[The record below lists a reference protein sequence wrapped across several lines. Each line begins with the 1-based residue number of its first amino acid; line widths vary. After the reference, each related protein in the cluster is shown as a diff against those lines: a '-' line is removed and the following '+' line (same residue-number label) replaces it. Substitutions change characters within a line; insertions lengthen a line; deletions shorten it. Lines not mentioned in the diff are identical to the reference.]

1 MANITINEISQ
12 NYSYNIGSSSF
23 CTVALPITASWGPA
37 LLDPEST
44 GKDLSTLLESVTWQ
58 KFPASQD
65 GVESFIST
73 FRGPAANYRIAKD
86 YSYHMAL
93 TLLANGYD
101 ILVCRLCPGTH
112 ASATIKDKK
121 ADGNTLTFRAKYAGT
136 FGNTLQIKMQ
146 KVTNRNYWNA
156 IIYVVDTTGVKT
168 AVENLV
174 FTFDIETS
182 TDSILHISEVESKFV
197 DFVVVGNLTDATEFA
212 EDISAI
218 QLGEAEGTAGTD
230 RAADGEASAMIE
242 SAIALAETR
251 YNSTSSDVAD
261 YKAAF
266 ESIKDTVDVSRA
278 SSLRYM
284 EWLYTYS
291 LHVYNLLKDKISYAP
306 ARIISPGWDD
316 QNITE
321 IDGTVV
327 ASLGTVSPIHVKLM
341 DVAYHS
347 RCGVAYIDIPK
358 CLPRS
363 AVHNDSS
370 ETPGYAQMLARFSP
384 ADNMDGSLYNSHSTL
399 FAPWG
404 QYTYTGTSKLS
415 AAAPAFLALLIERA
429 MIKNQS
435 LQYEWIMPSS
445 RKHNLPIG
453 KLAYTIPKSVL
464 DTWQNIEGTR
474 INILTEMPD
483 MGIILWG
490 NATLFEVP
498 PATYQALANLSTR
511 KLVNAIEDVVYK
523 VGLGITFN
531 YNNDEAYSKF
541 YVGVSPILDSMKN
554 AGAIVDYKIKMSA
567 DINGVDSVNAN
578 TVIGQIYLTVNGV
591 IEDINVD
598 LIALPSSVDLS
609 TY

>member
-1 MANITINEISQ
+1 MANIQINEISQ

-37 LLDPEST
+37 LIDPKSANRDL
-44 GKDLSTLLESVTWQ
+44 KDLLESVTWK
-58 KFPASQD
+58 KFPATQA
-65 GVESFIST
+65 GVESFISA

-86 YSYHMAL
+86 YSYHTAL

-101 ILVCRLCPGTH
+101 VLVCRLCPGTH
-112 ASATIKDKK
+112 AEASIVDKT
-121 ADGNTLTFRAKYAGT
+121 AEGNSLTFKAKYPGT
-136 FGNTLQIKMQ
+136 FGNSLQIKMQ
-146 KVTNRNYWNA
+146 KVINRNYWNA
-156 IIYVVDTTGVKT
+156 IVYVVDITGVKT

-174 FTFDIETS
+174 FTFNIDAA
-182 TDSILHISEVESKFV
+182 TDSIMHISEIESNFV
-197 DFVVVGNLTDATEFA
+197 DFVTAGTLTDTTEFST
-212 EDISAI
+212 DITTI
-218 QLGEAEGTAGTD
+218 QLSGGTD
-230 RAADGEASAMIE
+230 RAADGTAEAMMDE
-242 SAIALAETR
+242 AITLAEKR
-251 YNSTSSDVAD
+251 FSDAGSSVTD
-261 YKAAF
+261 YKAALTAAK
-266 ESIKDTVDVSRA
+266 SAVDVSRA
-278 SSLRYM
+278 SSIRYM

-291 LHVYNLLKDKISYAP
+291 LPVYDLLKDKISYSP

-316 QNITE
+316 QNIQDISGDIVT
-321 IDGTVV
+321 
-327 ASLGTVSPIHVKLM
+327 SLAAVSPIHIKLM

-347 RCGVAYIDIPK
+347 RCAVSYLDIPK

-363 AVHNDSS
+363 AVHDDSS
-370 ETPGYAQMLARFSP
+370 TNPGYAQKLARFSP
-384 ADNMDGSLYNSHSTL
+384 ADNLDGSLYNSHSTL

-404 QYTYTGTSKLS
+404 QFVYTGTSKM
-415 AAAPAFLALLIERA
+415 AAASPSFLALIIERA

-453 KLAYTIPKSVL
+453 KLAYTIPKTVL

-490 NATLFEVP
+490 NSTLFEVP

-511 KLVNAIEDVVYK
+511 KLVNAVEDVVYK
-523 VGLGITFN
+523 VGLSITFN

-578 TVIGQIYLTVNGV
+578 TVIGKIYLTVNGV

>member
-1 MANITINEISQ
+1 MANITINEVSQ
-12 NYSYNIGSSSF
+12 NYSYNIGTSSF

-37 LLDPEST
+37 LLDPVST
-44 GKDLSTLLESVTWQ
+44 GKDINTLLESVTWR
-58 KFPASQD
+58 KFPASQE
-65 GVESFIST
+65 GVEAFIST
-73 FRGPAANYRIAKD
+73 YRGPAANYRIAKD
-86 YSYHMAL
+86 YSYQMAL

-101 ILVCRLCPGTH
+101 VLVCRLCPGTH
-112 ASATIKDKK
+112 ASAAIKDK
-121 ADGNTLTFRAKYAGT
+121 DVETNVITFRAKYAGT
-136 FGNTLQIKMQ
+136 FGNNLQVKLQ
-146 KVTNRNYWNA
+146 KVTNKPYWNA
-156 IIYVVDTTGVKT
+156 IIYVVDVTGVKT

-182 TDSILHISEVESKFV
+182 TDSILHISEIESKFI
-197 DFVVVGNLTDATEFA
+197 DFVVSGTITDATEFA
-212 EDISAI
+212 EDISEI
-218 QLGEAEGTAGTD
+218 SLGAAEGTAGSD
-230 RAADGEASAMIE
+230 RAAEGEAADMIDE
-242 SAIALAETR
+242 AVTLATSR
-251 YNSTSSDVAD
+251 YTKTSSSVDD
-261 YKAAF
+261 YKAAL
-266 ESIKDTVDVSRA
+266 ESIRDTVDKSRA
-278 SSLRYM
+278 SAIRYM

-291 LHVYNLLKDKISYAP
+291 LDVYDLLKDKISYAP

-316 QNITE
+316 QNLEE
-321 IDGTVV
+321 IGGTAV
-327 ASLGTVSPIHVKLM
+327 AQLGTVSPLHVKLM

-347 RCGVAYIDIPK
+347 RCAVSYIDIPK

-370 ETPGYAQMLARFSP
+370 ENPGYAQRLARFSP
-384 ADNMDGSLYNSHSTL
+384 ADNVDGSLYNSHSTL

-404 QYTYTGTSKLS
+404 QYMYTGTSKL
-415 AAAPAFLALLIERA
+415 AAASPSFLALIIERA
-429 MIKNQS
+429 MIKGQS
-435 LQYEWIMPSS
+435 IQYEWIMPSS
-445 RKHNLPIG
+445 RKHNLSIG
-453 KLAYTIPKSVL
+453 KLAYTIPKSIL
-464 DTWQNIEGTR
+464 DSWQNSEGTR

-483 MGIILWG
+483 TGIIIWG

-511 KLVNAIEDVVYK
+511 KLVNAIENVVYK

-531 YNNDEAYSKF
+531 YNNEEAYSKF

-578 TVIGQIYLTVNGV
+578 TVIGKIYLSVNGV

-609 TY
+609 TF

>member
-1 MANITINEISQ
+1 MANIQINEISQ

-37 LLDPEST
+37 LIDPKSANRDL
-44 GKDLSTLLESVTWQ
+44 KDLLESVTWK
-58 KFPASQD
+58 KFPATQA

-86 YSYHMAL
+86 YSYHTAL

-101 ILVCRLCPGTH
+101 VLVCRLCPGTH
-112 ASATIKDKK
+112 AEASIVDKT
-121 ADGNTLTFRAKYAGT
+121 AEGNSLTFKAKYPGT
-136 FGNTLQIKMQ
+136 FGNSLQIKMQ
-146 KVTNRNYWNA
+146 KVINRNYWNA
-156 IIYVVDTTGVKT
+156 IVYVVDITGVKT

-174 FTFDIETS
+174 FTFNIDAA
-182 TDSILHISEVESKFV
+182 TDSIMHISEIESNFV
-197 DFVVVGNLTDATEFA
+197 DFVTAGTLTDTTEFST
-212 EDISAI
+212 DITTI
-218 QLGEAEGTAGTD
+218 QLSGGTD
-230 RAADGEASAMIE
+230 RAADGTAEAMMDE
-242 SAIALAETR
+242 AITLAEKR
-251 YNSTSSDVAD
+251 FSDAGSSVTD
-261 YKAAF
+261 YKAALTAAK
-266 ESIKDTVDVSRA
+266 SAVDVSRA
-278 SSLRYM
+278 SSIRYM

-291 LHVYNLLKDKISYAP
+291 LPVYDLLKDKISYSP

-316 QNITE
+316 QNIQDISGDIVT
-321 IDGTVV
+321 
-327 ASLGTVSPIHVKLM
+327 SLAAVSPIHIKLM

-347 RCGVAYIDIPK
+347 RCAVSYLDIPK

-363 AVHNDSS
+363 AVHDDSS
-370 ETPGYAQMLARFSP
+370 TNPGYAQKLARFSP
-384 ADNMDGSLYNSHSTL
+384 ADNLDGSLYNSHSTL

-404 QYTYTGTSKLS
+404 QFVYTGTSKM
-415 AAAPAFLALLIERA
+415 AAASPSFLALIIERA

-453 KLAYTIPKSVL
+453 KLAYTIPKTVL

-490 NATLFEVP
+490 NSTLFEVP

-511 KLVNAIEDVVYK
+511 KLVNAVEDVVYK
-523 VGLGITFN
+523 VGLSITFN

-578 TVIGQIYLTVNGV
+578 TVIGKIYLTVNGV

>member
-1 MANITINEISQ
+1 MANIQINEISQ

-37 LLDPEST
+37 LIDPKSVNR
-44 GKDLSTLLESVTWQ
+44 DLADLLESVTWK
-58 KFPASQD
+58 KFPATQA
-65 GVESFIST
+65 GVESFIAT

-86 YSYHMAL
+86 YSYHTAL

-101 ILVCRLCPGTH
+101 VLVCRLCPGTY
-112 ASATIKDKK
+112 AEATIEDK
-121 ADGNTLTFRAKYAGT
+121 AGEANTLTFKAKYPGT
-136 FGNTLQIKMQ
+136 FGNSLQIKMQ
-146 KVTNRNYWNA
+146 KVINRNYWNA
-156 IIYVVDTTGVKT
+156 IIYVVDITGVKT

-174 FTFDIETS
+174 FTFDIES
-182 TDSILHISEVESKFV
+182 ATDSILHISEVESKFV
-197 DFVVVGNLTDATEFA
+197 DFVTAGVLSDTTEFKT
-212 EDISAI
+212 DVSTI
-218 QLGEAEGTAGTD
+218 QLSGGTD
-230 RAADGEASAMIE
+230 RAADGTVEDMMDD
-242 SAIALAETR
+242 AIKLAEKR
-251 YNSTSSDVAD
+251 FSDAGSSVTD
-261 YKAAF
+261 YKAALTAAK
-266 ESIKDTVDVSRA
+266 SSVDLSRA
-278 SSLRYM
+278 SSIRYM

-291 LHVYNLLKDKISYAP
+291 LPVYDLLKDKISYSP

-316 QNITE
+316 QNIQE
-321 IDGTVV
+321 ISGEVIT
-327 ASLGTVSPIHVKLM
+327 ALAAVSPIHIKLM

-347 RCGVAYIDIPK
+347 RCAVSYLDIPK

-363 AVHNDSS
+363 AVHDDSS
-370 ETPGYAQMLARFSP
+370 TNPGYAQKLARFSP
-384 ADNMDGSLYNSHSTL
+384 ADNLDGSLYNSHSTL

-404 QYTYTGTSKLS
+404 QFVYTGTSKM
-415 AAAPAFLALLIERA
+415 AAASPSFLALIIERA

-453 KLAYTIPKSVL
+453 KLAYTIPKTVL

-490 NATLFEVP
+490 NSTLFEVP

-511 KLVNAIEDVVYK
+511 KLVNAVEDVVYK
-523 VGLGITFN
+523 VGLSITFN

-578 TVIGQIYLTVNGV
+578 TVIGKIYLTVNGV

>member
-1 MANITINEISQ
+1 MANIQINEISQ

-37 LLDPEST
+37 LIDPKSANRDL
-44 GKDLSTLLESVTWQ
+44 KDLLESVTWK
-58 KFPASQD
+58 KFPATQA

-86 YSYHMAL
+86 YSYHTAL

-101 ILVCRLCPGTH
+101 VLVCRLCPGTH
-112 ASATIKDKK
+112 AEASIVDKT
-121 ADGNTLTFRAKYAGT
+121 AEGNSLTFKAKYPGT
-136 FGNTLQIKMQ
+136 FGNSLQIKMQ
-146 KVTNRNYWNA
+146 KVINRNYWNA
-156 IIYVVDTTGVKT
+156 IVYVVDITGVKT

-174 FTFDIETS
+174 FTFNIDAA
-182 TDSILHISEVESKFV
+182 TDSIMHISEIESNFV
-197 DFVVVGNLTDATEFA
+197 DFVTAGTLTDTTEFST
-212 EDISAI
+212 DITTI
-218 QLGEAEGTAGTD
+218 QLSGGTD
-230 RAADGEASAMIE
+230 RAADGTAEAMMDE
-242 SAIALAETR
+242 AITLAEKR
-251 YNSTSSDVAD
+251 FSDAGSSVTD
-261 YKAAF
+261 YKAALTAAK
-266 ESIKDTVDVSRA
+266 SAVDVSRA
-278 SSLRYM
+278 SSIRYM

-291 LHVYNLLKDKISYAP
+291 LPVYDLLKDKISYSP

-316 QNITE
+316 QNIQDISGDIVT
-321 IDGTVV
+321 
-327 ASLGTVSPIHVKLM
+327 SLAAVSPIHIKLM

-347 RCGVAYIDIPK
+347 RCAVSYLDIPK

-363 AVHNDSS
+363 AVHDDSS
-370 ETPGYAQMLARFSP
+370 TNPGYAQKLARFSP
-384 ADNMDGSLYNSHSTL
+384 ADNLDGSLYNSHSTL

-404 QYTYTGTSKLS
+404 QFVYTGTSKM
-415 AAAPAFLALLIERA
+415 AAASPSFLALIIERA

-453 KLAYTIPKSVL
+453 KLAYTIPKTVL

-490 NATLFEVP
+490 NSTLFEVP

-511 KLVNAIEDVVYK
+511 KLVNAVEDVVYK
-523 VGLGITFN
+523 VGLSITFN

-578 TVIGQIYLTVNGV
+578 TVIGKIYLTVNGV

-609 TY
+609 SY

>member
-1 MANITINEISQ
+1 MANIQINEISQ

-37 LLDPEST
+37 LIDPKSANRDL
-44 GKDLSTLLESVTWQ
+44 KDLLESVTWK
-58 KFPASQD
+58 KFPATQA

-86 YSYHMAL
+86 YSYHTAL

-101 ILVCRLCPGTH
+101 VLVCRLCPGTH
-112 ASATIKDKK
+112 AEASIVDKK
-121 ADGNTLTFRAKYAGT
+121 AEGNSLTFKAKHPGT
-136 FGNTLQIKMQ
+136 FGNSLQIKMQ
-146 KVTNRNYWNA
+146 KVINRNYWNA
-156 IIYVVDTTGVKT
+156 IVYVVDITGVKT

-174 FTFDIETS
+174 FTFNIDAA
-182 TDSILHISEVESKFV
+182 TDSIMHISEIESNFV
-197 DFVVVGNLTDATEFA
+197 DFVTAGSLTDATEFST
-212 EDISAI
+212 DITTI
-218 QLGEAEGTAGTD
+218 QLSGGTD
-230 RAADGEASAMIE
+230 RAADDTAEAMMDE
-242 SAIALAETR
+242 AITLAEKR
-251 YNSTSSDVAD
+251 FSDAGSSVTD
-261 YKAAF
+261 YKAALTAAK
-266 ESIKDTVDVSRA
+266 SVVDVSRA
-278 SSLRYM
+278 SSIRYM

-291 LHVYNLLKDKISYAP
+291 LPIYDLLKDKISYSP

-316 QNITE
+316 QNIQD
-321 IDGTVV
+321 ISGDTVT
-327 ASLGTVSPIHVKLM
+327 SLAAVSPIHIKLM

-347 RCGVAYIDIPK
+347 RCAVSYLDIPK

-363 AVHNDSS
+363 AVHDDSS
-370 ETPGYAQMLARFSP
+370 INPGYAQKLARFSP
-384 ADNMDGSLYNSHSTL
+384 ADNLDGSLYNSHSTL

-404 QYTYTGTSKLS
+404 QFVYTGTSKM
-415 AAAPAFLALLIERA
+415 AAASPSFLALIIERA

-490 NATLFEVP
+490 NSTLFEVP

-511 KLVNAIEDVVYK
+511 KLVNAVEDVVYK
-523 VGLGITFN
+523 VGLSITFN

-578 TVIGQIYLTVNGV
+578 TVIGKIYLTVNGV

>member
-1 MANITINEISQ
+1 MANIQINEISQ

-37 LLDPEST
+37 LIDPKSANRDL
-44 GKDLSTLLESVTWQ
+44 KDLLESVTWK
-58 KFPASQD
+58 KFPATQA

-86 YSYHMAL
+86 YSYHTAL

-101 ILVCRLCPGTH
+101 VLVCRLCPGTH
-112 ASATIKDKK
+112 AEASIVDKQ
-121 ADGNTLTFRAKYAGT
+121 AEGNSLTFKAKHPGT
-136 FGNTLQIKMQ
+136 FGNSLQIKMQ
-146 KVTNRNYWNA
+146 KVINRNYWNA
-156 IIYVVDTTGVKT
+156 IVYVVDITGVKT

-174 FTFDIETS
+174 FTFNIDAA
-182 TDSILHISEVESKFV
+182 TDSIMHISEIESNFV
-197 DFVVVGNLTDATEFA
+197 DFVTAGTLTDATEFST
-212 EDISAI
+212 DITTI
-218 QLGEAEGTAGTD
+218 QLSGGTD
-230 RAADGEASAMIE
+230 RAADGTAEDMMNEAIT
-242 SAIALAETR
+242 LAEKR
-251 YNSTSSDVAD
+251 FSDAGSSVTD
-261 YKAAF
+261 YKAALTAAK
-266 ESIKDTVDVSRA
+266 SAVDVSRA
-278 SSLRYM
+278 SSIRYM

-291 LHVYNLLKDKISYAP
+291 LPVYDLLKDKISYSP

-316 QNITE
+316 QNIQDISGDIVT
-321 IDGTVV
+321 
-327 ASLGTVSPIHVKLM
+327 SLAAVSPIHIKLM

-347 RCGVAYIDIPK
+347 RCAVSYLDIPK

-363 AVHNDSS
+363 AVHDDSS
-370 ETPGYAQMLARFSP
+370 TNPGYAQKLARFSP
-384 ADNMDGSLYNSHSTL
+384 ADNLDGSLYNSHSTL

-404 QYTYTGTSKLS
+404 QFVYTGTSKM
-415 AAAPAFLALLIERA
+415 AAASPSFLALIIERA

-453 KLAYTIPKSVL
+453 KLAYTIPKTVL

-490 NATLFEVP
+490 NSTLFEVP

-511 KLVNAIEDVVYK
+511 KLVNAVEDVVYK
-523 VGLGITFN
+523 VGLSITFN

-578 TVIGQIYLTVNGV
+578 TVIGKIYLTVNGV

>member
-1 MANITINEISQ
+1 MANIQINEISQ

-37 LLDPEST
+37 LIDPKSVNR
-44 GKDLSTLLESVTWQ
+44 DLADLLESVTWK
-58 KFPASQD
+58 KFPATQA
-65 GVESFIST
+65 GVESFIAT

-86 YSYHMAL
+86 YSYHTAL

-101 ILVCRLCPGTH
+101 VLVCRLCPGTY
-112 ASATIKDKK
+112 AEATIEDK
-121 ADGNTLTFRAKYAGT
+121 AGAANTLTFKAKYPGT
-136 FGNTLQIKMQ
+136 FGNSLQIKMQ
-146 KVTNRNYWNA
+146 KVINRNYWNA
-156 IIYVVDTTGVKT
+156 IIYVVDITGVKT

-174 FTFDIETS
+174 FTFDIES
-182 TDSILHISEVESKFV
+182 ATDSILHISEVESKFV
-197 DFVVVGNLTDATEFA
+197 DFVTAGALSDTTEFKT
-212 EDISAI
+212 DVSTI
-218 QLGEAEGTAGTD
+218 QLSGGTD
-230 RAADGEASAMIE
+230 RAADGTVEDMMDD
-242 SAIALAETR
+242 AIKLAEKR
-251 YNSTSSDVAD
+251 FSDAGSSVTD
-261 YKAAF
+261 YKAALTAAK
-266 ESIKDTVDVSRA
+266 SSVDLSRA
-278 SSLRYM
+278 SSIRYM

-291 LHVYNLLKDKISYAP
+291 LPVYDLLKDKISYSP

-316 QNITE
+316 QNIQE
-321 IDGTVV
+321 ISGEVIT
-327 ASLGTVSPIHVKLM
+327 SLAAVSPIHIKLM

-347 RCGVAYIDIPK
+347 RCAVSYLDIPK

-363 AVHNDSS
+363 AVHDDSS
-370 ETPGYAQMLARFSP
+370 TTPGYAQKLARFSP
-384 ADNMDGSLYNSHSTL
+384 ADNLDGSLYNSHSTL

-404 QYTYTGTSKLS
+404 QFVYTGTSKM
-415 AAAPAFLALLIERA
+415 AAASPAFLALIIERA

-453 KLAYTIPKSVL
+453 KLAYTIPKTVL

-490 NATLFEVP
+490 NSTLFEVP

-511 KLVNAIEDVVYK
+511 KLVNAVEDVVYR
-523 VGLGITFN
+523 VGLSITFN

-578 TVIGQIYLTVNGV
+578 TVIGKIYLTVNGV

>member
-44 GKDLSTLLESVTWQ
+44 GKDLTTLLESVTWQ

-101 ILVCRLCPGTH
+101 VLVCRLCPGTH
-112 ASATIKDKK
+112 ASATITDK
-121 ADGNTLTFRAKYAGT
+121 AAESNSLTFKAKYAGT

-146 KVTNRNYWNA
+146 KVTNRPYWNA

-197 DFVVVGNLTDATEFA
+197 DFVVAGSLTDDTEFT
-212 EDISAI
+212 ETITAI

-230 RAADGEASAMIE
+230 RAADGEASAMID

-251 YNSTSSDVAD
+251 YNATSSSVAD

-266 ESIKDTVDVSRA
+266 ESIKETVDVSRA

-291 LHVYNLLKDKISYAP
+291 LHVYDLLKDKISYAP
-306 ARIISPGWDD
+306 ARIVSPGWDD

-321 IDGTVV
+321 IDGTAV

-347 RCGVAYIDIPK
+347 RCGVAYLDIPK

-363 AVHNDSS
+363 AVHNDAS
-370 ETPGYAQMLARFSP
+370 ETPGYAQMLARYSP

-435 LQYEWIMPSS
+435 IQYEWIMPSS

-609 TY
+609 TF

>member
-1 MANITINEISQ
+1 MANIQINEISQ

-37 LLDPEST
+37 LIDPKSANRDL
-44 GKDLSTLLESVTWQ
+44 KDLLESVTWK
-58 KFPASQD
+58 KFPATQA

-86 YSYHMAL
+86 YSYHTAL

-101 ILVCRLCPGTH
+101 VLVCRLCPGTH
-112 ASATIKDKK
+112 AEASIVDKT
-121 ADGNTLTFRAKYAGT
+121 AEGNSLTFKAKHPGT
-136 FGNTLQIKMQ
+136 FGNSLQIKMQ
-146 KVTNRNYWNA
+146 KVINRNYWNA
-156 IIYVVDTTGVKT
+156 IVYVVDITGVKT

-174 FTFDIETS
+174 FTFNIDAA
-182 TDSILHISEVESKFV
+182 TDSIMHISEIESNFV
-197 DFVVVGNLTDATEFA
+197 DFVTAGTLTDTTEFST
-212 EDISAI
+212 DITTI
-218 QLGEAEGTAGTD
+218 QLSGGTD
-230 RAADGEASAMIE
+230 RAADGTAEAMMDE
-242 SAIALAETR
+242 AITLAEKR
-251 YNSTSSDVAD
+251 FSDAGSSVTD
-261 YKAAF
+261 YKAALTAAK
-266 ESIKDTVDVSRA
+266 SAVDVSRA
-278 SSLRYM
+278 SSIRYM

-291 LHVYNLLKDKISYAP
+291 LPVYDLLKDKISYSP

-316 QNITE
+316 QNIQDISGDIVT
-321 IDGTVV
+321 
-327 ASLGTVSPIHVKLM
+327 SLAAVSPIHIKLM

-347 RCGVAYIDIPK
+347 RCAVSYLDIPK

-363 AVHNDSS
+363 AVHDDSS
-370 ETPGYAQMLARFSP
+370 TNPGYAQKLARFSP
-384 ADNMDGSLYNSHSTL
+384 ADNLDGSLYNSHSTL

-404 QYTYTGTSKLS
+404 QFVYTGTSKM
-415 AAAPAFLALLIERA
+415 AAASPSFLALIIERA

-453 KLAYTIPKSVL
+453 KLAYTIPKTVL

-490 NATLFEVP
+490 NSTLFEVP

-511 KLVNAIEDVVYK
+511 KLVNAVEDVVYK
-523 VGLGITFN
+523 VGLSITFN

-578 TVIGQIYLTVNGV
+578 TVIGKIYLTVNGV

>member
-1 MANITINEISQ
+1 MANIQINEISQ

-37 LLDPEST
+37 LIDPKSANRDL
-44 GKDLSTLLESVTWQ
+44 KDLLESVTWK
-58 KFPASQD
+58 KFPATQA

-86 YSYHMAL
+86 YSYHIAL

-101 ILVCRLCPGTH
+101 VLVCRLCPGTH
-112 ASATIKDKK
+112 AEASIVDKT
-121 ADGNTLTFRAKYAGT
+121 AEGNSLTFKAKHPGT
-136 FGNTLQIKMQ
+136 FGNSLQIKMQ
-146 KVTNRNYWNA
+146 KVINRNYWNA
-156 IIYVVDTTGVKT
+156 IVYVVDITGVKT

-174 FTFDIETS
+174 FTFNIDAA
-182 TDSILHISEVESKFV
+182 TDSIMHISEIESNFV
-197 DFVVVGNLTDATEFA
+197 DFVTAGTLTDTTEFST
-212 EDISAI
+212 DITTI
-218 QLGEAEGTAGTD
+218 QLSGGTD
-230 RAADGEASAMIE
+230 RAADGTAEAMMDE
-242 SAIALAETR
+242 AITLAEKR
-251 YNSTSSDVAD
+251 FSDAGSSVTD
-261 YKAAF
+261 YKAALTAAK
-266 ESIKDTVDVSRA
+266 SAVDVSRA
-278 SSLRYM
+278 SSIRYM

-291 LHVYNLLKDKISYAP
+291 LPVYDLLKDKISYSP

-316 QNITE
+316 QNIQDISGDIVT
-321 IDGTVV
+321 
-327 ASLGTVSPIHVKLM
+327 SLAAVSPIHIKLM

-347 RCGVAYIDIPK
+347 RCAVSYLDIPK

-363 AVHNDSS
+363 AVHDDSS
-370 ETPGYAQMLARFSP
+370 TNPGYAQKLARFSP
-384 ADNMDGSLYNSHSTL
+384 ADNLDGSLYNSHSTL

-404 QYTYTGTSKLS
+404 QFIYTGTSKM
-415 AAAPAFLALLIERA
+415 AAASPSFLALIIERA

-453 KLAYTIPKSVL
+453 KLAYTIPKTVL

-490 NATLFEVP
+490 NSTLFEVP

-511 KLVNAIEDVVYK
+511 KLVNAVEDVVYK
-523 VGLGITFN
+523 VGLSITFN

-578 TVIGQIYLTVNGV
+578 TVIGKIYLTVNGV

>member
-1 MANITINEISQ
+1 MANIQINEISQ

-37 LLDPEST
+37 LIDPKSANRDL
-44 GKDLSTLLESVTWQ
+44 KDLLESVTWK
-58 KFPASQD
+58 KFPATQA

-86 YSYHMAL
+86 YSYHTAL

-101 ILVCRLCPGTH
+101 VLVCRLCPGTH
-112 ASATIKDKK
+112 AEASIVDKK
-121 ADGNTLTFRAKYAGT
+121 EAGNSLTFKAKHPGT
-136 FGNTLQIKMQ
+136 FGNSLQIKMQ
-146 KVTNRNYWNA
+146 KVINRNYWNA
-156 IIYVVDTTGVKT
+156 IVYVVDITGVKT

-174 FTFDIETS
+174 FTFNIDAA
-182 TDSILHISEVESKFV
+182 TDSIMHISEIESNFV
-197 DFVVVGNLTDATEFA
+197 DFVTAGTLTDTTEFST
-212 EDISAI
+212 DITTI
-218 QLGEAEGTAGTD
+218 QLSGGTD
-230 RAADGEASAMIE
+230 RAADGTAEAMMDE
-242 SAIALAETR
+242 AIQLAEKR
-251 YNSTSSDVAD
+251 FSDAGSSVTD
-261 YKAAF
+261 YKAALTAAK
-266 ESIKDTVDVSRA
+266 SVVDVSRA
-278 SSLRYM
+278 SSIRYM

-291 LHVYNLLKDKISYAP
+291 LPVYDLLKDKISYSP

-316 QNITE
+316 QNIQDISGDIVT
-321 IDGTVV
+321 
-327 ASLGTVSPIHVKLM
+327 SLAAVSPIHIKLM

-347 RCGVAYIDIPK
+347 RCAVSYLDIPK

-363 AVHNDSS
+363 AVHDDSS
-370 ETPGYAQMLARFSP
+370 TNPGYAQKLARFSP
-384 ADNMDGSLYNSHSTL
+384 ADNLDGSLYNSHSTL

-404 QYTYTGTSKLS
+404 QFIYTGTSKMAS
-415 AAAPAFLALLIERA
+415 ASPSFLALIIERA

-453 KLAYTIPKSVL
+453 KLAYTIPKTVL

-490 NATLFEVP
+490 NSTLFEVP

-511 KLVNAIEDVVYK
+511 KLVNAVEDVVYK
-523 VGLGITFN
+523 VGLSITFN

-578 TVIGQIYLTVNGV
+578 TVIGKIYLTVNGV

>member
-44 GKDLSTLLESVTWQ
+44 GKDLSTLLESVIWQ

-101 ILVCRLCPGTH
+101 VLVCRLCPGTY
-112 ASATIKDKK
+112 ASATIKDKN
-121 ADGNTLTFRAKYAGT
+121 AEGNSLTFKAKYAGT
-136 FGNTLQIKMQ
+136 FGNTLQIKLQ
-146 KVTNRNYWNA
+146 KVTNRTYWNA

-174 FTFDIETS
+174 FTFDIEAS

-197 DFVVVGNLTDATEFA
+197 DFVVAGNLTDATEFA
-212 EDISAI
+212 EAIDAI
-218 QLGEAEGTAGTD
+218 QLGEAAGTAGTD
-230 RAADGEASAMIE
+230 RAADSEASAMID
-242 SAIALAETR
+242 SAIALAEAR
-251 YNSTSSDVAD
+251 YRATSSTVDD

-266 ESIKDTVDVSRA
+266 EAIKDTVDAARA

-291 LHVYNLLKDKISYAP
+291 LHVYDLLKDKISYAP

-363 AVHNDSS
+363 AVHNDAS
-370 ETPGYAQMLARFSP
+370 ETPGYAQMLARYSP

-511 KLVNAIEDVVYK
+511 KLVNAIEDVIYK
-523 VGLGITFN
+523 VGLGITFS
-531 YNNDEAYSKF
+531 YNNNEAYSKF

-578 TVIGQIYLTVNGV
+578 TVVGKVYLTVNGV
-591 IEDINVD
+591 IEDINID

-609 TY
+609 TF

>member
-1 MANITINEISQ
+1 MANIQINEISQ

-37 LLDPEST
+37 LIDPKSANRDL
-44 GKDLSTLLESVTWQ
+44 KDLLESVTWK
-58 KFPASQD
+58 KFPATQA

-86 YSYHMAL
+86 YSYHTAL

-101 ILVCRLCPGTH
+101 VLVCRLCPGTH
-112 ASATIKDKK
+112 AEASIVDKK
-121 ADGNTLTFRAKYAGT
+121 AEGNSLTFKAKHPGT
-136 FGNTLQIKMQ
+136 FGNSLQIKMQ
-146 KVTNRNYWNA
+146 KVINRNYWNA
-156 IIYVVDTTGVKT
+156 IVYVVDITGVKT

-174 FTFDIETS
+174 FTFNIDAA
-182 TDSILHISEVESKFV
+182 TDSIMHISEIESNFV
-197 DFVVVGNLTDATEFA
+197 DFVTAGSLTDATEFST
-212 EDISAI
+212 DITTI
-218 QLGEAEGTAGTD
+218 QLSGGTD
-230 RAADGEASAMIE
+230 RAADGTAEDMMDEAIT
-242 SAIALAETR
+242 LAEKR
-251 YNSTSSDVAD
+251 FSDAGSSVTD
-261 YKAAF
+261 YKAALTAAK
-266 ESIKDTVDVSRA
+266 SAVDVSRA
-278 SSLRYM
+278 SSIRYM

-291 LHVYNLLKDKISYAP
+291 LPVYDLLKDKISYSP

-316 QNITE
+316 QNIQDISGDIVT
-321 IDGTVV
+321 
-327 ASLGTVSPIHVKLM
+327 SLAAVSPIHIKLM

-347 RCGVAYIDIPK
+347 RCAVSYLDIPK

-363 AVHNDSS
+363 AVHDDSS
-370 ETPGYAQMLARFSP
+370 TDPGYAQKLARFSP
-384 ADNMDGSLYNSHSTL
+384 ADNLDGSLYNSHSTL

-404 QYTYTGTSKLS
+404 QFVYTGTSKM
-415 AAAPAFLALLIERA
+415 AAASPSFLALIIERA

-453 KLAYTIPKSVL
+453 KLAYTIPKTVL

-490 NATLFEVP
+490 NSTLFEVP

-511 KLVNAIEDVVYK
+511 KLVNAVEDVVYK
-523 VGLGITFN
+523 VGLSITFN

-578 TVIGQIYLTVNGV
+578 TVIGKIYLTVNGV

>member
-1 MANITINEISQ
+1 MANITINEVSQ

-37 LLDPEST
+37 LLDPVST
-44 GKDLSTLLESVTWQ
+44 GKELSTLLESVSWQ
-58 KFPASQD
+58 KFPATQE
-65 GVESFIST
+65 GVELFIST

-101 ILVCRLCPGTH
+101 VLVCRLCPGTN
-112 ASATIKDKK
+112 ASAVIKDKTTES
-121 ADGNTLTFRAKYAGT
+121 NTLTFKAKYAGT

-146 KVTNRNYWNA
+146 KVTNKKYWNA

-174 FTFDIETS
+174 FTFDIESS
-182 TDSILHISEVESKFV
+182 TDSILHISEIESKFI
-197 DFVVVGNLTDATEFA
+197 DFVVSGTITDETEFA
-212 EDISAI
+212 EDVKVI
-218 QLGEAEGTAGTD
+218 QLGKEDGTAGSD
-230 RAADGEASAMIE
+230 RAAEGEAAAMIE
-242 SAIALAETR
+242 EAITLAEAR
-251 YNSTSSDVAD
+251 YKKTSSTVTD
-261 YKAAF
+261 YKAALTA
-266 ESIKDTVDVSRA
+266 IKDTADVSRA
-278 SSLRYM
+278 SSIRYM
-284 EWLYTYS
+284 EWLYTYAIDA
-291 LHVYNLLKDKISYAP
+291 YDLLKDKISYAP

-316 QNITE
+316 QNLEE
-321 IDGTVV
+321 IDGTPVS
-327 ASLGTVSPIHVKLM
+327 SLGTISPIHVKLM

-370 ETPGYAQMLARFSP
+370 ETPGYAQRLARFSP
-384 ADNMDGSLYNSHSTL
+384 ADNMVGSLYNSNAAL
-399 FAPWG
+399 FAPWS
-404 QYTYTGTSKLS
+404 QYIYTGTSKQS
-415 AAAPAFLALLIERA
+415 PASPSFIALIIEHA

-435 LQYEWIMPSS
+435 IQYEWIMPSS
-445 RKHNLPIG
+445 RKHNLSIG

-464 DTWQNIEGTR
+464 DTWQSSEGTR

-483 MGIILWG
+483 IGATIWG
-490 NATLFEVP
+490 NSTLFEVP

-511 KLVNAIEDVVYK
+511 KLVNAIKNEVYR

-554 AGAIVDYKIKMSA
+554 AKAIVDYKIKMSA

-578 TVIGQIYLTVNGV
+578 TVIGKIYLTLNGV

-598 LIALPSSVDLS
+598 LIALPSSVDL
-609 TY
+609 TQY

>member
-1 MANITINEISQ
+1 MANIQINEISQ

-37 LLDPEST
+37 LIDPKSANRDL
-44 GKDLSTLLESVTWQ
+44 KDLLESVTWK
-58 KFPASQD
+58 KFPATQA

-86 YSYHMAL
+86 YSYHTAL

-101 ILVCRLCPGTH
+101 VLVCRLCPGTH
-112 ASATIKDKK
+112 AEASVVDKT
-121 ADGNTLTFRAKYAGT
+121 AEGNSLTFKAKYPGT
-136 FGNTLQIKMQ
+136 FGNSLQIKMQ
-146 KVTNRNYWNA
+146 KVINRNYWNA
-156 IIYVVDTTGVKT
+156 IVYVVDITGVKT

-174 FTFDIETS
+174 FTFNIDAA
-182 TDSILHISEVESKFV
+182 TDSIMHISEIESNFV
-197 DFVVVGNLTDATEFA
+197 DFVTAGTLTDTTEFST
-212 EDISAI
+212 DITTI
-218 QLGEAEGTAGTD
+218 QLSGGTD
-230 RAADGEASAMIE
+230 RAADGTAEAMMDE
-242 SAIALAETR
+242 AITLAEKR
-251 YNSTSSDVAD
+251 FSDAGSSVTD
-261 YKAAF
+261 YKAALTAAK
-266 ESIKDTVDVSRA
+266 SAVDVSRA
-278 SSLRYM
+278 SSIRYM

-291 LHVYNLLKDKISYAP
+291 LPVYDLLKDKISYSP

-316 QNITE
+316 QNIQD
-321 IDGTVV
+321 ISGDTVT
-327 ASLGTVSPIHVKLM
+327 SLAAVSPIHIKLM

-347 RCGVAYIDIPK
+347 RCAVSYLDIPK

-363 AVHNDSS
+363 AVHDDSS
-370 ETPGYAQMLARFSP
+370 TNPGYAQKLARFSP
-384 ADNMDGSLYNSHSTL
+384 ADNLDGSLYNSHSTL

-404 QYTYTGTSKLS
+404 QFVYTGTSKM
-415 AAAPAFLALLIERA
+415 AAASPSFLALIIERA

-453 KLAYTIPKSVL
+453 KLAYTIPKTVL

-490 NATLFEVP
+490 NSTLFEVP

-511 KLVNAIEDVVYK
+511 KLVNAVEDVVYK
-523 VGLGITFN
+523 VGLSITFN

-578 TVIGQIYLTVNGV
+578 TVIGKIYLTVNGV

>member
-1 MANITINEISQ
+1 MANIQINEISQ

-37 LLDPEST
+37 LIDPKSANRDL
-44 GKDLSTLLESVTWQ
+44 KDLLESVTWK
-58 KFPASQD
+58 KFPATQA

-86 YSYHMAL
+86 YSYHTAL

-101 ILVCRLCPGTH
+101 VLVCRLCPGTH
-112 ASATIKDKK
+112 AEASIVDKK
-121 ADGNTLTFRAKYAGT
+121 EAGNSLTFKAKHPGT
-136 FGNTLQIKMQ
+136 FGNSLQIKMQ
-146 KVTNRNYWNA
+146 KVINRNYWNA
-156 IIYVVDTTGVKT
+156 IVYVVDITGVKT

-174 FTFDIETS
+174 FTFNIDAA
-182 TDSILHISEVESKFV
+182 TDSIMHISEIESNFV
-197 DFVVVGNLTDATEFA
+197 DFVTAGTLTDTTEFST
-212 EDISAI
+212 DITTI
-218 QLGEAEGTAGTD
+218 QLSGGTD
-230 RAADGEASAMIE
+230 RAADGTAEAMMDE
-242 SAIALAETR
+242 AIQLAEKR
-251 YNSTSSDVAD
+251 FSDAGSSVTD
-261 YKAAF
+261 YKAALTAAK
-266 ESIKDTVDVSRA
+266 SAVDVSRA
-278 SSLRYM
+278 SSIRYM

-291 LHVYNLLKDKISYAP
+291 LPVYDLLKDKISYSP

-316 QNITE
+316 QNIQDISGDIVT
-321 IDGTVV
+321 
-327 ASLGTVSPIHVKLM
+327 SLAAVSPIHIKLM

-347 RCGVAYIDIPK
+347 RCAVSYLDIPK

-363 AVHNDSS
+363 AVHDDSS
-370 ETPGYAQMLARFSP
+370 TNPGYAQKLARFSP
-384 ADNMDGSLYNSHSTL
+384 ADNLDGSLYNSHSTL

-404 QYTYTGTSKLS
+404 QFVYTGTSKM
-415 AAAPAFLALLIERA
+415 AAASPSFLALIIERA

-453 KLAYTIPKSVL
+453 KLAYTIPKTVL

-490 NATLFEVP
+490 NSTLFEVP

-511 KLVNAIEDVVYK
+511 KLVNAVEDVVYK
-523 VGLGITFN
+523 VGLSITFN

-578 TVIGQIYLTVNGV
+578 TVIGKIYLTVNGV